1 MNLRGAVGIQREH
14 CSPVMF
20 DWMER
25 QREMYSGMF
34 EAFKLGQ
41 QRIIL
46 LNSIIF
52 LWGPTEVRANE
63 GGTANCIGP
72 YSDAIRPT
80 EVRANKAGNT
90 KFDGGNLE

>member
-1 MNLRGAVGIQREH
+1 
-14 CSPVMF
+14 
-20 DWMER
+20 
-25 QREMYSGMF
+25 MYSGMF